1 MERSIY
7 YDITYAYNMSN
18 YPDWVLKYKRKGTLV
33 QKKRDDLYYL
43 YRVHSIWNKDK
54 KRAQLITDEF
64 LGKITPDGFVEPK
77 VKRMMHRFDQITV
90 KEYGASFL
98 LQHISSDLV
107 EKLRNNFP
115 EWREIFICA
124 VMRIL
129 HCSPLKNISFH
140 YEASY
145 LSKTLK
151 DAHVSPDSLGD
162 LIRRIGMDRNSMVRF
177 MKSMMS
183 GDRYLAVDLT
193 HVLSMSES
201 VISATLGHNSMD
213 EYLPQVQILFLFSLD
228 HDSPA
233 YFRIMPGA
241 INSVASL
248 VTSMEESGA
257 GKIVLVADTG
267 FYSSSN
273 VNDLDSMGILYIIPL
288 RRNSKLI
295 DYSTDG
301 EKHFMFQDHPIFYH
315 KYSKENHTVFTFRN
329 NFLKAEEEGDFI
341 RRNEKISETM
351 LKKAREKMGTIS
363 VITNL
368 HVSGEIVYDMLK
380 SRADIEQ
387 AYDTFKNTLHA
398 DRTYMRDDFQL
409 NGWMFIDFI
418 ALIMHYRIYSMLKSH
433 DMLRKYSPKD
443 VLEHLE
449 RISKLLIGEEWKT
462 SEIPKKSKTLIEE
475 LEIPIM

>member
-1 MERSIY
+1 M
-7 YDITYAYNMSN
+7 AN
-18 YPDWVLKYKRKGTLV
+18 YPDWVMKYKKKGTLV

-43 YRVHSIWNKDK
+43 YRVHSRWNRDK
-54 KRAQLITDEF
+54 KRAQLVTDEF

-98 LQHISSDLV
+98 LQHISSDIVKELTGD
-107 EKLRNNFP
+107 FP
-115 EWREIFICA
+115 EWKEIFIFS
-124 VMRIL
+124 VMRLI
-129 HCSPLKNISFH
+129 HCAPLKNVSFH
-140 YEASY
+140 YATSY
-145 LSKTLK
+145 LSETVK
-151 DAHVSPDSLGD
+151 DAHVSPDALSDML
-162 LIRRIGMDRNSMVRF
+162 RRIGMDRSSMVQF
-177 MKSMMS
+177 MKSMMK
-183 GDRYLAVDLT
+183 DDHYLAVDLT
-193 HVLSMSES
+193 HVLSMSEGI
-201 VISATLGHNSMD
+201 ISATLGHNSME
-213 EYLPQVQILFLFSLD
+213 EYLPQIQVLFLFSLD

-233 YFRIMPGA
+233 YFRILPGS

-248 VTSMEESGA
+248 MTSIDESGV
-257 GKIVLVADTG
+257 KRIVLVADTG

-273 VNDLDSMGILYIIPL
+273 IRDLDSMGISYIIPL

-301 EKHFMFQDHPIFYH
+301 EKHFMFQDHPIFYRR
-315 KYSKENHTVFTFRN
+315 YSNGDNTVYTFRN
-329 NFLKAEEEGDFI
+329 DFLKAEEEKDFI
-341 RRNEKISETM
+341 GRNEKVSGSM
-351 LKKAREKMGTIS
+351 LKKARERMGTIS

-380 SRADIEQ
+380 SRTDIEQ

-409 NGWMFIDFI
+409 QGWMFINFI
-418 ALIMHYRIYSMLKSH
+418 ALILHYRIYSMLKSH

-449 RISKLLIGEEWKT
+449 RISKLLIGEEWKI
-462 SEIPKKSKTLIEE
+462 SEVPKKSRTLIEG